1 MGVMRRYECRA
12 ECVCEGTADAATL
25 WRDVQISVGEH
36 SMMRGSHVEPS
47 SDLTQVLNNV
57 WSDNA
62 DEMSLLY
69 SSSRSLKT
77 DYTR

>member
-1 MGVMRRYECRA
+1 MQRYECRA
-12 ECVCEGTADAATL
+12 ECVCEGVAVAAAL
-25 WRDVQISVGEH
+25 RRDVQVSVGEH
-36 SMMRGSHVEPS
+36 SMMRGSPVEPS
-47 SDLTQVLNNV
+47 SDLTKVLNNV